1 MTQLYHFDRWR
12 GMNWPTLGG
21 KKLQLAGTPYNAE
34 AGSFAFILK
43 PGLRDGG
50 VYTCN
55 VFLND
60 NMYSQKTFLSVFK
73 GIVRWEKVSVSVGF
87 ALLFSN

>member
-12 GMNWPTLGG
+12 GVNQPTLGA

-34 AGSFAFILK
+34 AGSFSFLLK
-43 PGLRDGG
+43 PGLKDSG
-50 VYTCN
+50 VYSCN

-60 NMYSQKTFLSVFK
+60 NMYIQETILTVFK
-73 GIVRWEKVSVSVGF
+73 GTVG
-87 ALLFSN
+87 